1 MNVWAKSFRTE
12 FDAAKWLHENVTRH
26 YTREIVNV
34 RLTDLPVG
42 ALGTVE
48 WEGDAYLI
56 KLAMGQGIERM
67 VESWFH
73 EIAHIVHG
81 DVPKK
86 ARSTEWRPVE
96 ELSPGIRAL
105 FESIAA
111 DARSGTEARAEAWAI
126 QEKARWEQKLNSGGI
141 RQ

>member
-56 KLAMGQGIERM
+56 KLAM
-67 VESWFH
+67 V
-73 EIAHIVHG
+73 
-81 DVPKK
+81 DLY
-86 ARSTEWRPVE
+86 AR
-96 ELSPGIRAL
+96 LS
-105 FESIAA
+105 EH
-111 DARSGTEARAEAWAI
+111 AEANP
-126 QEKARWEQKLNSGGI
+126 QS
-141 RQ
+141 